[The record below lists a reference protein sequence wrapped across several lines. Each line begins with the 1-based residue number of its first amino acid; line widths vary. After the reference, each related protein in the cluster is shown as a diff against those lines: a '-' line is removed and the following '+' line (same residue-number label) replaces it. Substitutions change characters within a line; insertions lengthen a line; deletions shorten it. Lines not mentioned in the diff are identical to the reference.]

1 MKKIY
6 GFAALCAAMT
16 LASCSN
22 ENEPN
27 VTPSGSKMETQTA
40 YIAVS
45 LATPATGTRAN
56 DGTLEYDGG
65 EDYESDATSAVFAYF
80 NANGEFIGVTD
91 EIPLDGWKD
100 YTGSESIEKYTSTL
114 VKVEQPTSQVAT
126 EKIHYVLAVVNCPS
140 DLKTYFDGEVAKETG
155 RENMETMRKKIGAYT
170 ATTTGEGVAKKG
182 VFVMTNSAYGT
193 GATPTYV
200 TECSDKVYNN
210 PGDAQ
215 NNPSAVIYV
224 ERVLARVDANFPEN
238 SVLTNTATPA
248 IGNIAEDGTYSST
261 EQEINIKVT
270 GFEVANMADNSHL
283 VKDLTNN
290 ASYKVA
296 NWFTA
301 GEHRSHWATMPST
314 MTWSNQSYNEIAV
327 ENFAA
332 QGTMAPLYIQENVD
346 ADNASSILITAQL
359 CDKQGNELK
368 DLYRL
373 TGNGKY
379 YTEDAAK
386 VAAQGYLQADGY
398 RISKEA
404 GKYESVPVEDI
415 VFVDNK
421 NKGWDGHV
429 EITLGAGEKLY
440 QVVGTTYSEMNVAEV
455 NAEFKA
461 GSIASINN
469 ALSSEIGEDGKP
481 VVTDTYRYGVRKWSG
496 GKCYYYVNIAGA
508 VDNNGDLVAGV
519 VRNHIY
525 RLNLKSVAGLGIP
538 VFDPTEDIIPNDPP
552 KIDPKDDW
560 YLNAQINIL
569 QWGVYTQDVNFETPN
584 E

>member
-45 LATPATGTRAN
+45 LATPATDTRAITYEN
-56 DGTLEYDGG
+56 GDASL
-65 EDYESDATSAVFAYF
+65 YESDAKSAVFAYF
-80 NANGEFIGVTD
+80 DGNGEFIGVTD
-91 EIPLDGWKD
+91 EIPLDGWKP

-114 VKVEQPTSQVAT
+114 VKVEQPTSQVVDK
-126 EKIHYVLAVVNCPS
+126 KIKYIMAVVNCPADVKS
-140 DLKTYFDGEVAKETG
+140 YLDAEYAKESG
-155 RENMETMRKKIGAYT
+155 RDNMVTMRKKVGAYT
-170 ATTTGEGVAKKG
+170 ATTVGEDASKKG
-182 VFVMTNSAYGT
+182 AFVMTNSAYGT
-193 GATPTYV
+193 GDAVTYL
-200 TECSDKVYNN
+200 TECSDNVYNN

-215 NNPSAVIYV
+215 NNPSAIIYV
-224 ERVLARVDANFPEN
+224 ERVLARVDAKFPEDE
-238 SVLTNTATPA
+238 VLTNTAEPEV
-248 IGNIAEDGTYSST
+248 GNITTDGYSSAI
-261 EQEINIKVT
+261 QKISIKIT
-270 GFEVANMADNSHL
+270 GFEVANMATQSHL
-283 VKDLTNN
+283 VKDLSNN
-290 ASYKVA
+290 GSYPL
-296 NWFTA
+296 NDWYTA
-301 GEHRSHWATMPST
+301 GEHRSHWATMPTT
-314 MTWSNQSYNEIAV
+314 MTWSNQSYNKIAV
-327 ENFAA
+327 ENFSAK
-332 QGTMAPLYIQENVD
+332 GTKNPLYIQENVD
-346 ADNASSILITAQL
+346 ANNVSSILITAQL
-359 CDKQGNELK
+359 CDEQGNELK

-379 YTEDAAK
+379 YTENAAK

-455 NAEFKA
+455 NAAFKA

-481 VVTDTYRYGVRKWSG
+481 VVTDTYRYGVRKWAT
-496 GKCYYYVNIAGA
+496 GKCYYYKNIAG
-508 VDNNGDLVAGV
+508 VNGADGNPLAGI

-525 RLNLKSVAGLGIP
+525 RLNLNSVAGLGIP

-560 YLNAQINIL
+560 YLNAKINIL